1 MKTLAL
7 SFSVVFIIFY
17 FKKVTAQN
25 KQIVDSLLQIVNTK
39 TTDTTLIKAY
49 NDLGIQYASVNHLK
63 AKKFIKK
70 ALRIANKI
78 KSPRGI
84 AGSNNCL
91 GIVHYYEKEYDL
103 ALVYFKKA
111 LSINQQID
119 HLWGQASALHQIGA
133 VQNFQS
139 NYFEAI
145 ESFKKS
151 GRLFLKLKDSVSYIK
166 SIENTG
172 VSYLLMRH
180 DEKSLTHL
188 FKASTL
194 YEHRNN
200 VSGLGR
206 TNIQISNVLIR
217 QKEYVKALAFLEKA
231 LPQIIQGGNKI
242 HLLVLLKNKGIA
254 FKGIKQFDKAL
265 DFYNQALKIAQSI
278 NHKKRVCALQSLM
291 GDLYYEQK
299 QYQKAVDFQ
308 KIAFKNYSKSDYKD
322 KTCTSIGLAN
332 SFFKLNKLDTAT
344 YYAKE
349 AILLSKKAM
358 RLDLEKDAV
367 EVLAV
372 IAEQKKDSAKGF
384 AYYKQISLLKD
395 SINAIEKQQQARE
408 LQAKFEFDKKERKIK
423 KLTKIN
429 QQVKQ
434 RHILL
439 IIAFFLGTFLLSYF
453 VFTFRRKEQQSCIEK
468 YFLNRELLKKDKELL
483 EKSKELTSNS
493 LHLAN
498 KNKALKTLKKEVE
511 SIKYAEDQ
519 NTQYNYQKL
528 IQTINFNMT
537 EDKDWDNF
545 KKYFEQLHK
554 DFYSIIKNKY
564 PTVTAN
570 ELRLMAL
577 LKMNLSTKE
586 IAGILNVT
594 QEGVRKARYRLRKKL
609 KIESNTM
616 LLDMVLNI

>member
-7 SFSVVFIIFY
+7 GFSIVFIIFY
-17 FKKVTAQN
+17 FNKATAQN

-39 TTDTTLIKAY
+39 STDTTLIKAY
-49 NDLGIQYASVNHLK
+49 NALGIQYASSNHFK
-63 AKKFIKK
+63 AKKFIRK
-70 ALRIANKI
+70 ALRIAHKI
-78 KSPRGI
+78 KAHRGI
-84 AGSNNCL
+84 AGSSNCL
-91 GIVHYYEKEYDL
+91 GIVYYYQKEYDS
-103 ALVYFKKA
+103 ALVHFKKA
-111 LSINQQID
+111 LFLNKKVN

-145 ESFKKS
+145 ESFKQS
-151 GRLFLKLKDSVSYIK
+151 GTLFLKLKDSISYIK

-180 DEKSLTHL
+180 DKKSLEHL
-188 FKASTL
+188 FKANKL
-194 YEHRNN
+194 YEKRGNPL
-200 VSGLGR
+200 GLGR

-217 QKEYVKALAFLEKA
+217 QKEYSKALEFLEKA

-254 FKGIKQFDKAL
+254 LKGIKAFDRAL
-265 DFYNQALKIAQSI
+265 EFYNQALKIARNI
-278 NHKKRVCALQSLM
+278 NHNKRICALQSLI
-291 GDLYYEQK
+291 GDLYYERK
-299 QYQKAVDFQ
+299 QYEKAITIQKEAL
-308 KIAFKNYSKSDYKD
+308 KNYPKSDYKD
-322 KTCTSIGLAN
+322 KSYTSIGLAN
-332 SFFKLNKLDTAT
+332 SFLKLNKLDSAV
-344 YYAKE
+344 YYAE
-349 AILLSKKAM
+349 GALPLSKKAM

-367 EVLAV
+367 EILAG
-372 IAEQKKDSAKGF
+372 IAEQKKDTAKSYTYF
-384 AYYKQISLLKD
+384 KQISLLKD
-395 SINAIEKQQQARE
+395 SINAIEKQKQARE
-408 LQAKFEFDKKERKIK
+408 LRAKFEFDKKERKIK
-423 KLTKIN
+423 TLTKIN
-429 QQVKQ
+429 QQAKQ
-434 RHILL
+434 KHIVL
-439 IIAFFLGTFLLSYF
+439 IIVSFLGIFLLSYF
-453 VFTFRRKEQQSCIEK
+453 VLIFQRKQKQLCIEK
-468 YFLNRELLKKDKELL
+468 YFLNKELLKKDEELQ
-483 EKSKELTSNS
+483 EKSKQLTSNS

-498 KNKALKTLKKEVE
+498 KNKALKALKKEVE

-528 IQTINFNMT
+528 LQTINFNMT

-545 KKYFEQLHK
+545 KKYFEQLHN
-554 DFYSIIKNKY
+554 DFYSTIKNKY
-564 PTVTAN
+564 PSVTAN